1 MRTISGCKSALV
13 TAAVLVTISTT
24 AQTVDEYHVKAAF
37 VFNFAKFIQWPAEA
51 FKTPSDPL
59 VICVVGQDQMANSLR
74 ETVNGNAIDGRPVII
89 RQIAIGQGPCDC
101 HILFVGTSAMKGF
114 RSHPKESTGVLTVGE
129 TPGFA
134 ADGGA
139 INLKL
144 EDGRVRFEINVAEAE
159 RQQLHISSKLLSLA
173 QVVKK

>member
-1 MRTISGCKSALV
+1 MRKSPGCRTSLV
-13 TAAVLVTISTT
+13 IAAVLVTTNAT
-24 AQTVDEYHVKAAF
+24 AQTVDEYRVKAAF
-37 VFNFAKFIQWPAEA
+37 VFNFAKFIQWPTEA

-101 HILFVGTSAMKGF
+101 HFLFVGTSAMKGF

-129 TPGFA
+129 TPGFDV
-134 ADGGA
+134 DGGA
-139 INLKL
+139 ITLKL

>member
-1 MRTISGCKSALV
+1 MRMISGCKSALV
-13 TAAVLVTISTT
+13 TAAVLVTTSTT

-37 VFNFAKFIQWPAEA
+37 VFNFAKFIQWPTEA

-89 RQIAIGQGPCDC
+89 RQIAISQGPCDC
-101 HILFVGTSAMKGF
+101 HILFVGASAMKRF
-114 RSHPKESTGVLTVGE
+114 RSQPKESTGVLTVGE

-134 ADGGA
+134 ADGGT

-144 EDGRVRFEINVAEAE
+144 EDGKVRFEINVSEAE
-159 RQQLHISSKLLSLA
+159 RQQLHVSSKLLSLA

>member
-13 TAAVLVTISTT
+13 IAALLITTNAT
-24 AQTVDEYHVKAAF
+24 AQTVDEYRVKAAF
-37 VFNFAKFIQWPAEA
+37 VFNFAKFIQWPTEA

-59 VICVVGQDQMANSLR
+59 VICVVGQDQMADSLR
-74 ETVNGNAIDGRPVII
+74 ETVNGNAIDGRPVVI
-89 RQIAIGQGPCDC
+89 RQIAIGRGPCDC
-101 HILFVGTSAMKGF
+101 HILFVGASAMKGF
-114 RSHPKESTGVLTVGE
+114 RSHPKELTGVLIIGE

-134 ADGGA
+134 GDGGA

-144 EDGRVRFEINVAEAE
+144 EGGRVRFEINVAEAE

>member
-1 MRTISGCKSALV
+1 M
-13 TAAVLVTISTT
+13 
-24 AQTVDEYHVKAAF
+24 
-37 VFNFAKFIQWPAEA
+37 
-51 FKTPSDPL
+51 
-59 VICVVGQDQMANSLR
+59 
-74 ETVNGNAIDGRPVII
+74 
-89 RQIAIGQGPCDC
+89 
-101 HILFVGTSAMKGF
+101 
-114 RSHPKESTGVLTVGE
+114 TVGE

>member
-1 MRTISGCKSALV
+1 MRTISGCKSSLIM
-13 TAAVLVTISTT
+13 AAVLVTTNAT
-24 AQTVDEYHVKAAF
+24 AQTVDEYRVKAAF

-51 FKTPSDPL
+51 FKTSGDPL
-59 VICVVGQDQMANSLR
+59 VICVVGQDQMANSLW

-101 HILFVGTSAMKGF
+101 QILFVGASAMKGF
-114 RSHPKESTGVLTVGE
+114 RSHAKESTGVLTVGE

-134 ADGGA
+134 ADGGV

-144 EDGRVRFEINVAEAE
+144 EDGRVRFEINVAAAE

>member
-1 MRTISGCKSALV
+1 MRKSPGCKSSLVMAALLV
-13 TAAVLVTISTT
+13 TANATS
-24 AQTVDEYHVKAAF
+24 QTVDEYHVKAAF
-37 VFNFAKFIQWPAEA
+37 VFNFAKFIQWPTEA
-51 FKTPSDPL
+51 FKTPSNPL

-101 HILFVGTSAMKGF
+101 HILFVGTSAMKGLC
-114 RSHPKESTGVLTVGE
+114 SHAKESTGVLTVGE

-134 ADGGA
+134 VDGGA
-139 INLKL
+139 INLRL
-144 EDGRVRFEINVAEAE
+144 EDGRIRFEINVAAAE

>member
-1 MRTISGCKSALV
+1 MRKSPGCKSSLLM
-13 TAAVLVTISTT
+13 AAVLVTTNAT
-24 AQTVDEYHVKAAF
+24 AQAVDEYRVKAAF
-37 VFNFAKFIQWPAEA
+37 VFNFAKFIQWPTEA

-74 ETVNGNAIDGRPVII
+74 ETVNGNAIDGRPVVI

-114 RSHPKESTGVLTVGE
+114 RSHAKEPTGVLTVGE

-134 ADGGA
+134 VDGGA
-139 INLKL
+139 INLRL
-144 EDGRVRFEINVAEAE
+144 EDGRIRFEINVAAAE

>member
-1 MRTISGCKSALV
+1 MRKSPGRKSSLVIAAALF
-13 TAAVLVTISTT
+13 TT
-24 AQTVDEYHVKAAF
+24 SAMAQTVDEYHVKAAF
-37 VFNFAKFIQWPAEA
+37 VFNFAKFIQWPTEA

-74 ETVNGNAIDGRPVII
+74 ETVNGNTIDGRPVII

-101 HILFVGTSAMKGF
+101 HILFVGASAMKSF
-114 RSHPKESTGVLTVGE
+114 RSHPKEPTGVLTVGE

-134 ADGGA
+134 VDGGA
-139 INLKL
+139 ITLKL

>member
-1 MRTISGCKSALV
+1 MRKSAGCKSSLV
-13 TAAVLVTISTT
+13 IAAVLVTTNAT

-37 VFNFAKFIQWPAEA
+37 VFNFAKFIQWPPEA

-114 RSHPKESTGVLTVGE
+114 RSHPKESVGVLTVGE

-134 ADGGA
+134 VDGGA
-139 INLKL
+139 ITLKL
-144 EDGRVRFEINVAEAE
+144 EEGRVRFEINVAEAE

>member
-1 MRTISGCKSALV
+1 MRKSPGRKSSLV
-13 TAAVLVTISTT
+13 IAAVLFTT
-24 AQTVDEYHVKAAF
+24 SAMAQTVDEYHIKAAF
-37 VFNFAKFIQWPAEA
+37 VFNFAKFIEWPTEA
-51 FKTPSDPL
+51 FKTPDDPL
-59 VICVVGQDQMANSLR
+59 VICVVGQDQMANALR

-101 HILFVGTSAMKGF
+101 HILFVGASAMKRF

-134 ADGGA
+134 VDGGA
-139 INLKL
+139 ITLKL
-144 EDGRVRFEINVAEAE
+144 EDGRVRFEINVAAAE
-159 RQQLHISSKLLSLA
+159 RQQLRISSKLLSLA